1 MAVARLLDVR
11 HGDGIIFPPRL
22 NQEHAV
28 NWFRFLRHCASNGL
42 CTIVASQW
50 NGSGENFHDEA
61 NPLGENAFIY
71 AEFDVGVKLFGIL
84 IQWADSDNFG
94 TAPGN
99 PGLLQGSAS
108 NDGVGIQFAIR
119 EDGTSPWAG
128 TTGDTGANT
137 KGTPVWTPGGSVVHV
152 FPRSNN
158 PGPPL
163 GSHNTNKENM
173 CLVGQ
178 DDTTGF
184 NRAHWVANEDGIFQ
198 AFSLQDDGAYV
209 GMYVGRYGVR
219 TGLTLSN
226 PYCMIWR
233 NSSSFWADGPG
244 TQYGG
249 TTGNSSNNGGII
261 ANDADGVMDASIG
274 LVVSGQQDAVFS
286 PNNLISPPEF
296 EGGDISVF
304 QRETTPG
311 LAGFMPVE
319 LVAHFYGTSNQQTNA
334 VADRAYIGN
343 NTITTEKWGI
353 SWDGGAIPGTNNTR
367 LGRLS
372 YTP

>member
-11 HGDGIIFPPRL
+11 HGDGIITTPQL

-50 NGSGENFHDEA
+50 NGSGEDFHDEA

-84 IQWADSDNFG
+84 VQWVGSVNFG

-99 PGLLQGSAS
+99 PGLLQGSS
-108 NDGVGIQFAIR
+108 WNRGVGIQFAIR

-137 KGTPVWTPGGSVVHV
+137 KGATVWTPGGSVVHV

-158 PGPPL
+158 PGPPI
-163 GSHNTNKENM
+163 GDHDTNKENM
-173 CLVGQ
+173 CSVG
-178 DDTTGF
+178 DDTSGF
-184 NRAHWVANEDGIFQ
+184 NRVHWVANEDGIFH
-198 AFSLQDDGAYV
+198 AFSLQDNGNYA

-233 NSSSFWADGPG
+233 SSPSFWPTGASS
-244 TQYGG
+244 QYGG
-249 TTGNSSNNGGII
+249 TTGNSWLNGGII
-261 ANDADGVMDASIG
+261 ANDADGVMDASVG
-274 LVVSGQQDAVFS
+274 TVDSGQQEVTFS

-304 QRETTPG
+304 QRETTTG

-319 LVAHFYGTSNQQTNA
+319 LVAQFYGTSNQQTNA
-334 VADRAYIGN
+334 VADRAYIGE
-343 NTITTEKWGI
+343 TSASSRKWGI